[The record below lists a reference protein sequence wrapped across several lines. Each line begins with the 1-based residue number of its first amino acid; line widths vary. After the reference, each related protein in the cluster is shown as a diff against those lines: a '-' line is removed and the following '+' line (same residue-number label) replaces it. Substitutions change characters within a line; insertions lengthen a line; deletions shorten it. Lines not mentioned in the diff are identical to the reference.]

1 MSSNRSKPF
10 SGKQKKEQL
19 QLKKQI
25 KNLKSKNE
33 SKDEYWV
40 SNDASNEVKTEKK
53 SGRIKY
59 YALRYSNRVCH
70 FLV

>member
-25 KNLKSKNE
+25 KNLKLKKELKEESWD
-33 SKDEYWV
+33 SKDV
-40 SNDASNEVKTEKK
+40 SSEPKSEKQG
-53 SGRIKY
+53 GRIKY
-59 YALRYSNRVCH
+59 FQLKVFFAYTYV
-70 FLV
+70 F